1 MNTLALTTDSWDL
14 CVDAAGNIAMCTNP
28 YSVAQDVASALR
40 LFAGEAYFDTSQGV
54 PYFTQ
59 ILGHS
64 PPLALVKSLLLH
76 AALSVPEVT
85 SAIVFVASVTNR
97 RLTGQ
102 VKVITAGDDPILIG
116 F

>member
-1 MNTLALTTDSWDL
+1 MNTLALTADNWDL
-14 CVDAAGNIAMCTNP
+14 CSDAAGNIAMCSNP

-40 LFAGEAYFDTSQGV
+40 LFQGEAWYDTTLGV
-54 PYFTQ
+54 PYFARV
-59 ILGHS
+59 LGHA
-64 PPLALVKSLLLH
+64 PPLSVVKGLLLD

-85 SAIVFVASVTNR
+85 SAQVFIGSVSAR

-102 VKVITAGDDPILIG
+102 VKVITAGDDATVIG